1 MDKYFNDTEI
11 NKELEE
17 LSKRKSYLDEE
28 QEKMLNIPSKYR
40 PLMVLLTM
48 LRILLVGL
56 IALTMFSL
64 IFNN

>member
-1 MDKYFNDTEI
+1 MDKNFNDTEI